1 MATTTGKAHCITC
14 GKEKTAYKCEGCSQ
28 HFCANH
34 LAEHQQTLRKQ
45 LDEVEDRQNLFKE
58 AFNQEKMSPQKHS
71 LMQLVNKW
79 EQQSIKTIQQ
89 TAEEA
94 RQLLIQHTT
103 EYINQTE
110 VKLTKFTKQLR
121 QIREE
126 NNVNENIVNQ
136 FKQKIK
142 ELEVELGRLSNISIQ
157 EDSSLF
163 IPKISIVISSASL
176 SISNVPSDAKWQQN
190 GIIVAGGIG
199 VGNGLNQLSNPYGVY
214 VDHDDQTIYVA
225 EYANHRIVEWKKGA
239 KNGQVVAGG
248 NGPGNQNNQLNRP
261 RNVIVDKKNDCFII
275 SDYGNKRVVRWP
287 RRNGTSGETI
297 ILNIACWD
305 LVLDNDDYLYVS
317 DISKHEVTRWKI
329 GDRHGTLVAGGN
341 GNGNRLDQLNRP
353 YYIFVD
359 QDHSVYVSDC
369 ENHRVMKWLKGAK
382 EGIVVAGRQGEGN
395 SLTQLSRPYGIIV
408 DQLGTIYVADCG
420 NHRIMRYLD
429 GTTKGNVIIGEN
441 NGQREQ
447 ASQLSHPVD
456 VSFDQQGNLYVA
468 DNDNYR
474 VQKFE
479 ID

>member
-45 LDEVEDRQNLFKE
+45 LDEIEDRQNLFKE
-58 AFNQEKMSPQKHS
+58 AFNQEKINLQKHS

-79 EQQSIKTIQQ
+79 EQQSIRTIQQ

-110 VKLTKFTKQLR
+110 
-121 QIREE
+121 
-126 NNVNENIVNQ
+126 

-142 ELEVELGRLSNISIQ
+142 ELEVELAKLPNISIQ

-163 IPKISIVISSASL
+163 IPKISVVISS
-176 SISNVPSDAKWQQN
+176 
-190 GIIVAGGIG
+190 

-305 LVLDNDDYLYVS
+305 LVLDNGDYLYVS

-369 ENHRVMKWLKGAK
+369 ENHRVMKWLQGAK

-420 NHRIMRYLD
+420 NHRIMRFLD
-429 GTTKGNVIIGEN
+429 GTTKGSVIIGEN

-468 DNDNYR
+468 DNDNY
-474 VQKFE
+474 
-479 ID
+479 